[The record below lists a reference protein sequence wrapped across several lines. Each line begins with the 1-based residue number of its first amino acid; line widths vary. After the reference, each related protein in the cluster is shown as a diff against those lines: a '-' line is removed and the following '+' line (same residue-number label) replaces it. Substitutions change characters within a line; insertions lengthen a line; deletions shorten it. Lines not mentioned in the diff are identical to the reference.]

1 MLGSLFNKVA
11 GLETCSFSKKRLQHR
26 CFPVNIVKLL
36 RAPILKN
43 ICKRLLLCGYCDMD
57 IPLEWFCYFIWVT
70 PQVKCFVSPHW
81 LTYCQHPTRLVDGI
95 SYLWKTWLIELN
107 IPTAVENILRHVSR
121 NMVQETWYRVSFFPG
136 FGDCFHQC
144 TRCGKITSPGSLK
157 LGIRFDSPV
166 LSECYLYLST
176 QRSVQ
181 NFFTLTV
188 KQLGMWEDLWQY
200 TKAMRNTE
208 NRRRLMYYQLGK
220 NNPKVYRIIANIKK
234 TLNVA
239 IFLPKPSFGVFT
251 VHGLLFCLRTY
262 WFPLEIVESEGAS
275 LTSGPVM
282 STVAMMR

>member
-1 MLGSLFNKVA
+1 MILLFYLSDSTSKV
-11 GLETCSFSKKRLQHR
+11 F
-26 CFPVNIVKLL
+26 CFPTLTDLL
-36 RAPILKN
+36 STSNAI
-43 ICKRLLLCGYCDMD
+43 G
-57 IPLEWFCYFIWVT
+57 WWYFIFM
-70 PQVKCFVSPHW
+70 KN
-81 LTYCQHPTRLVDGI
+81 LVNRTEY
-95 SYLWKTWLIELN
+95 SNSSW
-107 IPTAVENILRHVSR
+107 S
-121 NMVQETWYRVSFFPG
+121 
-136 FGDCFHQC
+136 
-144 TRCGKITSPGSLK
+144 KITSPGSLK

-239 IFLPKPSFGVFT
+239 FFLPKPSFGVFT

-262 WFPLEIVESEGAS
+262 WFPLEILESEGAS